1 MGRGGCC
8 EGNDTQG
15 IGDDLFDEVN
25 TVLVNRQ
32 LKIFCISLCQKR
44 QDSESRIMKRRMR
57 NIVFG
62 KSRVSS

>member
-8 EGNDTQG
+8 EGHDTQG

>member
-1 MGRGGCC
+1 MGRGSCC
-8 EGNDTQG
+8 EGHDTQG

-44 QDSESRIMKRRMR
+44 QDSERA
-57 NIVFG
+57 G
-62 KSRVSS
+62 L